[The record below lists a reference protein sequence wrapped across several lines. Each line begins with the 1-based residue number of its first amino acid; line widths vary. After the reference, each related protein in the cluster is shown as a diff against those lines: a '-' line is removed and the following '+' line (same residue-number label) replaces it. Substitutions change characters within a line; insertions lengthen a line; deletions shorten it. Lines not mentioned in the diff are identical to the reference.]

1 MPASRQPRDHRLAV
15 RLTAAEAAELARRAK
30 ASGCTKSAYVLSRA
44 LAPEDP
50 APVLALQD
58 DDRAAIRSTLA
69 HLARIGGNVNQIAR
83 SANRHGG
90 LPADLAQALD
100 ATRTAC
106 ARAKLAI
113 LDAIEDAG
121 ETLGAAR

>member
-1 MPASRQPRDHRLAV
+1 MPASRLPRDHRLAV
-15 RLTAAEAAELARRAK
+15 RLTAPEAAELARRAT

-58 DDRAAIRSTLA
+58 EDRAAIRAAVT
-69 HLARIGGNVNQIAR
+69 HLSRVGANINQIAR
-83 SANRHGG
+83 AVNRRGG

-113 LDAIEDAG
+113 LDGIEDAG
-121 ETLGAAR
+121 ETLGVAR

>member
-50 APVLALQD
+50 ASVLALQD

>member
-15 RLTAAEAAELARRAK
+15 RLTAAESAELARRAR

-44 LAPEDP
+44 LASEDP
-50 APVLALQD
+50 APVLALQSE
-58 DDRAAIRSTLA
+58 DRAAIRAAVA
-69 HLARIGGNVNQIAR
+69 HLAHIGGNVNQIAR
-83 SANRHGG
+83 AANRRGG
-90 LPADLAQALD
+90 LPADLAATLD

-113 LDAIEDAG
+113 LDGIEDAG